1 MRTLICST
9 ARSVGWRS
17 ASALYTHSEWLAT
30 FFSSTEQGKGQQDVQ
45 TVVSLL
51 VNSWPFGT
59 VFSRRLPGGPQAG
72 LALPTPTP
80 PLTPGLL
87 SGNKKH
93 WCSLS
98 ETNPDFLGLGEAKW
112 HCCPSAPE
120 FWSLEGISNTQA
132 PAFTTGLSVYLWII
146 RRLQCTSNDS
156 SSFKKL

>member
-9 ARSVGWRS
+9 ARSVGWHS
-17 ASALYTHSEWLAT
+17 ASALYTHSEWSAT
-30 FFSSTEQGKGQQDVQ
+30 FFSSNEQGKGQQDVQ

-59 VFSRRLPGGPQAG
+59 VFSRRLAGGLQAG

-87 SGNKKH
+87 CGNKKH

-98 ETNPDFLGLGEAKW
+98 ETNPDFLGLSEGKR

-120 FWSLEGISNTQA
+120 FWSLQGN
-132 PAFTTGLSVYLWII
+132 FKHTGPSLHHGPQRVSLDY
-146 RRLQCTSNDS
+146 
-156 SSFKKL
+156 